1 VKGQTSGIFPL
12 TKYAWYEWL
21 KFWDTDQSFPD
32 SKEWLGR
39 DLGPAIDVG
48 PAMMPNVLNINGEVM
63 LRVSVRGPTLAEMK
77 SLDEQKRRQ

>member
-1 VKGQTSGIFPL
+1 VKFR
-12 TKYAWYEWL
+12 
-21 KFWDTDQSFPD
+21 DTDQSFPD